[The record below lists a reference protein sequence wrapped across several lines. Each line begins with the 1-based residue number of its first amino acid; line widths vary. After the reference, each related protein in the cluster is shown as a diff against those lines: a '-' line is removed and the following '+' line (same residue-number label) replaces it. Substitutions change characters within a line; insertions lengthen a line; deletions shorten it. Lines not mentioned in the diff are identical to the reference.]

1 MSGDDIELAEPESPS
16 FVYVHS
22 AHYSSM
28 TDTRFSAAAA
38 GPMVTVEVGLDRE
51 RFLIHKA
58 LLVYHSEY
66 FVAATRGPWKD
77 T

>member
-16 FVYVHS
+16 FV
-22 AHYSSM
+22 
-28 TDTRFSAAAA
+28 AAAA